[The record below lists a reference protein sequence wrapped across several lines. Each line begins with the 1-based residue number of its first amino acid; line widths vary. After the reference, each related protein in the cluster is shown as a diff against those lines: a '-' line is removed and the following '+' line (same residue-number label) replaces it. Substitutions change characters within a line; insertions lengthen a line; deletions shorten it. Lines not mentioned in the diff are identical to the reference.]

1 MVNLQF
7 LGATGTVTGSKYLL
21 EDGNVRVLVDCGLF
35 QGYKHLRKR
44 NRAPFPLDP
53 SSLDAV
59 IITHAHLDHSGYLPL
74 LVKNG
79 FSGPIYATPPTV
91 ALAGLLLPDSGHIQE
106 EDAAYA
112 NKKGFS
118 RHSPALPLYT
128 ENDALASLSQ
138 FQEVP
143 FHHDVPIGS
152 GLQFRFRRAGHILGA
167 AMVELR
173 GGGGTLAFTGDLGRP
188 HDAVMQSPETGLD
201 VDHLVCESTYGD
213 RLHEHE
219 DVGARMKAIISSTAE
234 RAGIVLIPSFA
245 VGRAQSVLFT
255 IHTLMERGE
264 VPRIPVYL
272 NSPMAVKTTDLYLR
286 FPHDHRLGAAE
297 IALME
302 HDIHL
307 VRTVDESKEL
317 NHIEGPAVIVS
328 ASGMLTGG
336 RVLHH
341 LRFMAPDPRNT
352 LVFVGYQAGGTRG
365 RRILE
370 GEDKVKLHG
379 EWVPVRCKV
388 EDIGGLSA
396 HADGDEIVSW
406 LGTFKRP
413 PATTFLTHGEPDAA
427 EALRVRIEHELGWSV
442 EAPILEERVSL

>member
-1 MVNLQF
+1 VNLQF
-7 LGATGTVTGSKYLL
+7 LGAVGTVTGSKYLL
-21 EDGNVRVLVDCGLF
+21 EDGNVRFLVDCGLF

-44 NRAPFPLDP
+44 NRAPFPVDP

-59 IITHAHLDHSGYLPL
+59 IITHAHLDHTGYLPL

-79 FSGPIYATPPTV
+79 FSGPIYATPPTA

-128 ENDALASLSQ
+128 ERDATASLSQ
-138 FQEVP
+138 FQDIP
-143 FHHDVPIGS
+143 FHHDVPIGPA
-152 GLQFRFRRAGHILGA
+152 LRFRFRRAGHILGA
-167 AMVELR
+167 AMIELR
-173 GGGGTLAFTGDLGRP
+173 DAGGATLAFTGDLGRP
-188 HDAVMQSPETGLD
+188 HDPVMQSPETGLE

-219 DVGARMKAIISSTAE
+219 DVSLRMKTIISSTAD
-234 RAGIVLIPSFA
+234 RGGIVLIPSFA

-255 IHTLMERGE
+255 IHALMERGE

-286 FPHDHRLGAAE
+286 FPHDHRLGSTE
-297 IALME
+297 MALME
-302 HDIHL
+302 RDIHL
-307 VRTVDESKEL
+307 VRSVDESKEL

-370 GEDKVKLHG
+370 GEDRVKLHG
-379 EWVPVRCKV
+379 EWVPIRCKV

-396 HADGDEIVSW
+396 HADRDEIVRW
-406 LGTFKRP
+406 LATFQRP

-427 EALRVRIEHELGWSV
+427 EGLRVKIEHELGWRV
-442 EAPILEERVSL
+442 ETPVLEERVSL

>member
-1 MVNLQF
+1 
-7 LGATGTVTGSKYLL
+7 
-21 EDGNVRVLVDCGLF
+21 
-35 QGYKHLRKR
+35 
-44 NRAPFPLDP
+44 
-53 SSLDAV
+53 
-59 IITHAHLDHSGYLPL
+59 
-74 LVKNG
+74 
-79 FSGPIYATPPTV
+79 
-91 ALAGLLLPDSGHIQE
+91 
-106 EDAAYA
+106 
-112 NKKGFS
+112 
-118 RHSPALPLYT
+118 
-128 ENDALASLSQ
+128 
-138 FQEVP
+138 
-143 FHHDVPIGS
+143 
-152 GLQFRFRRAGHILGA
+152 
-167 AMVELR
+167 MVELR
-173 GGGGTLAFTGDLGRP
+173 DAGGQTLAFTGDLGRP
-188 HDAVMQSPETGLD
+188 DDPVMPPPETGLD
-201 VDHLVCESTYGD
+201 VDYLVCESTYGD
-213 RLHEHE
+213 RVHEHE
-219 DVGARMKAIISSTAE
+219 DVSNRMKAIITSTAD
-234 RAGIVLIPSFA
+234 RGGIVLIPSFA

-286 FPHDHRLGAAE
+286 FAHDHRLGSAE
-297 IALME
+297 IALIE

-379 EWVPVRCKV
+379 EWVPIRCKV

-396 HADGDEIVSW
+396 HADADEIVRW
-406 LGTFKRP
+406 LATFQRP
-413 PATTFLTHGEPDAA
+413 PTTTFLTHGEPDAA

-442 EAPILEERVSL
+442 EAPVLEECVSL